1 MRIGIFVTTNIYYFK
16 SALTYFRLLKYFL
29 SIQGCSPEEPK
40 MPTNTPLQD
49 DLSFLRTL
57 AERGLDTPLMAGPY
71 LIAGGSWFAAAS
83 LIQV

>member
-1 MRIGIFVTTNIYYFK
+1 
-16 SALTYFRLLKYFL
+16 
-29 SIQGCSPEEPK
+29 

-83 LIQV
+83 LIQVYDAATGLLTVLAGVPRGWGSDWRDFAWG